1 MTEAGHQGGEM
12 EAGGATWRK
21 RVASTDA
28 PLAARR
34 GSGAARKSGAVER
47 EGQLGER
54 ELKQIEKEFPEGL
67 TSVQVVDEF
76 TRRGIRFSE
85 ATFRKYV
92 QQGLVPRSRR
102 VGRKGKHQG
111 SMGLYPPTTVRRI
124 HLVKQLMAENHTI
137 EDIQR
142 RVLRFRDDVENVARS
157 CQVLFDGFES
167 ELEREGLDAGERRA
181 LEKELAEARKTG
193 EQLVN
198 RIENIERRL
207 GRTQTDRPSVAPG
220 GAEDLL

>member
-1 MTEAGHQGGEM
+1 MTETRHQGAES

-21 RVASTDA
+21 RVSPTEA
-28 PLAARR
+28 LHAARR
-34 GSGAARKSGAVER
+34 GSGAGRKPPAVER

-54 ELKQIEKEFPEGL
+54 ELKQIEKEFAEGL
-67 TSVQVVDEF
+67 TSVQVVDMF
-76 TRRGIRFSE
+76 TRRGIKFSE

-124 HLVKQLMAENHTI
+124 HLVKQLMSENFTI

-142 RVLRFRDDVENVARS
+142 RVLRFRDDVETVARS
-157 CQVLFDGFES
+157 CQVLFDGFEQ
-167 ELEREGLDAGERRA
+167 ELGREDLDAGERRA
-181 LEKELAEARKTG
+181 LTKELAEARKTA
-193 EQLVN
+193 EQLVG

-207 GRTQTDRPSVAPG
+207 SRTQADRPSVAPG
-220 GAEDLL
+220 GAEELL

>member
-1 MTEAGHQGGEM
+1 MTETIHQGVQM
-12 EAGGATWRK
+12 ERGGATWRK
-21 RVASTDA
+21 RVSATEA
-28 PLAARR
+28 PHAARR
-34 GSGAARKSGAVER
+34 GSGAGRKREPVER

-54 ELKQIEKEFPEGL
+54 ELRAIEKEFPEGL
-67 TSVQVVDEF
+67 TSVQVVDVF

-111 SMGLYPPTTVRRI
+111 SMGLYPATTVRRI
-124 HLVKQLMAENHTI
+124 HLVKTLMADNYTI

-142 RVLRFRDDVENVARS
+142 RVLRFRDDVENVTRS
-157 CQVLFDGFES
+157 CQTLFGSFEAEIGS
-167 ELEREGLDAGERRA
+167 GELEAGERRA
-181 LEKELAEARKTG
+181 LMKELAEAKKTADL
-193 EQLVN
+193 LVG

-207 GRTQTDRPSVAPG
+207 GRTQADRPSVAPG